1 LLVLASAVFLCSFF
15 FCNTSGAQLEDL
27 RGDPSATEHYIP
39 DDGYVEVPLDFEFPF
54 YGRTFTNSWMFSNG
68 VVGFL
73 DPTQEPYQGN
83 YGFCCQG
90 YDNTAQ
96 RPASMFTLF
105 PLQTDLIN
113 YGDGKFMT
121 RGDDESMT
129 YGWYGISEYGRPGS
143 SNNFEAEIYKDG
155 MYQFRYGE
163 IDVQR
168 RTTIGSTGDPFLGQY
183 EQNLYGLPPNAIE
196 TITSYALNGMCESD
210 PLYDPNCP
218 GYAEAYAQQ
227 QFEQNCM
234 MDPLYDPSCPGYEQ
248 AYYVQQCTI
257 DPLYDS
263 GCLGYEEALFEEECS
278 NDPLY
283 DSGCPGYETAFFE
296 YQCEQNPLY
305 DEGCTGYERAYF
317 DYQCSRNALYDSA
330 CPGYEQ
336 AYFNQQCSNDP
347 LYSSG
352 CPGYEQAFFD
362 QQCSA
367 DPLYDSECPGYETAY
382 FNQQCSNDPLYDS
395 SCPGYADAFFDQQCS
410 NNPLYDESCSGYEQA
425 YFDMRCSNDPLYD
438 SSCPGYADA
447 FFDQQCSDNALY
459 GTGCPGYEQA
469 FFDQQCSND
478 PLYDSACPG
487 YETAYFNQQ
496 CSIDTLYNPG
506 CPGYEEAYAE
516 QQLERTCSADPQSD
530 PRCDDYVEPSTNEN
544 DNTQIATPS
553 SNPADDFIE
562 PAITGDATIDS
573 VIRNDDTN
581 DIEQQQTV
589 AAVPVPPIEP
599 APIEKRGPDETEEQQ
614 QEQTNEDN
622 ENESDEQRSER
633 RKKMKEIAERE
644 ARSLAK
650 DMGKAATIEQ
660 QQATQARVM
669 SLISFVPDFGSYA
682 RKGIPQPTD
691 YYASTSI
698 YDDATIPDSSVGA
711 RNGLAQEVLHRRMV
725 DMQYNREGN

>member
-1 LLVLASAVFLCSFF
+1 MLASAVFLCSFF

-73 DPTQEPYQGN
+73 DPTQEPYQGR

-121 RGDDESMT
+121 KGDDESMT

-163 IDVQR
+163 IDVRR

-248 AYYVQQCTI
+248 AYYIQQCTI

-263 GCLGYEEALFEEECS
+263 GCLGYEEAFFDQQCE

-283 DSGCPGYETAFFE
+283 DSECPGYETAFFE

-305 DEGCTGYERAYF
+305 DEGCTGYEQAFF
-317 DYQCSRNALYDSA
+317 DFQCSQNALYDTQ
-330 CPGYEQ
+330 CPGYAE
-336 AYFNQQCSNDP
+336 
-347 LYSSG
+347 
-352 CPGYEQAFFD
+352 AFFD
-362 QQCSA
+362 QQCSE
-367 DPLYDSECPGYETAY
+367 DSLYDSECPGYE
-382 FNQQCSNDPLYDS
+382 
-395 SCPGYADAFFDQQCS
+395 
-410 NNPLYDESCSGYEQA
+410 
-425 YFDMRCSNDPLYD
+425 
-438 SSCPGYADA
+438 
-447 FFDQQCSDNALY
+447 
-459 GTGCPGYEQA
+459 
-469 FFDQQCSND
+469 
-478 PLYDSACPG
+478 
-487 YETAYFNQQ
+487 
-496 CSIDTLYNPG
+496 
-506 CPGYEEAYAE
+506 EAYAE
-516 QQLERTCSADPQSD
+516 RQLERTCSADPQSD
-530 PRCDDYVEPSTNEN
+530 PRCDDYVEPSVNEN
-544 DNTQIATPS
+544 DSTQVATPS
-553 SNPADDFIE
+553 SNPADDFTE

-589 AAVPVPPIEP
+589 AAVPVPSIEP
-599 APIEKRGPDETEEQQ
+599 SPIEKREQDETEEQQ

-644 ARSLAK
+644 ARSLAE

-691 YYASTSI
+691 YYASTLI
-698 YDDATIPDSSVGA
+698 YDDAAIPDSSVGA

>member
-1 LLVLASAVFLCSFF
+1 MLVSAVFLCSFF
-15 FCNTSGAQLEDL
+15 SNTSKAQLDDL
-27 RGDPSATEHYIP
+27 RDDPSATEHYIP

-73 DPTQEPYQGN
+73 DPTQEPHQGN

-163 IDVQR
+163 IDVRR

-248 AYYVQQCTI
+248 AYYTQQCTI

-263 GCLGYEEALFEEECS
+263 GCLGYEEAFFNQQCE

-283 DSGCPGYETAFFE
+283 DSECPGYETAFFE

-305 DEGCTGYERAYF
+305 DEGCTGYEQAFF
-317 DYQCSRNALYDSA
+317 DFQCSQNALYDTQ
-330 CPGYEQ
+330 CPGYAE
-336 AYFNQQCSNDP
+336 
-347 LYSSG
+347 
-352 CPGYEQAFFD
+352 AFFD

-367 DPLYDSECPGYETAY
+367 DPLYDSE
-382 FNQQCSNDPLYDS
+382 
-395 SCPGYADAFFDQQCS
+395 
-410 NNPLYDESCSGYEQA
+410 
-425 YFDMRCSNDPLYD
+425 
-438 SSCPGYADA
+438 
-447 FFDQQCSDNALY
+447 
-459 GTGCPGYEQA
+459 
-469 FFDQQCSND
+469 
-478 PLYDSACPG
+478 
-487 YETAYFNQQ
+487 
-496 CSIDTLYNPG
+496 

-530 PRCDDYVEPSTNEN
+530 PRCDDYVKPSADEN
-544 DNTQIATPS
+544 DNTRIATPS
-553 SNPADDFIE
+553 SNPADDFTE
-562 PAITGDATIDS
+562 PAITGDATVDS

-581 DIEQQQTV
+581 DTQQQTTV
-589 AAVPVPPIEP
+589 ASVPVPDVEP
-599 APIEKRGPDETEEQQ
+599 APIEQEQQDETE
-614 QEQTNEDN
+614 EQTNEDN
-622 ENESDEQRSER
+622 ENESDEQKSDR

-698 YDDATIPDSSVGA
+698 YNDATIPDSSVGA